1 MKINIIVIVVV
12 LSISKASFAESLH
25 YRLFKDFVQY
35 SSSVDAYSVMCVKD
49 FEADKAKSELF
60 DLINLIEIDVKLTE
74 EDIFKLKDKYFR
86 INKSTLSQLTQLG
99 LNKKKDLC
107 SNYLRVFERFDKKK
121 NEKLDEIVK
130 LINE

>member
-107 SNYLRVFERFDKKK
+107 SNYLRVFER
-121 NEKLDEIVK
+121 
-130 LINE
+130 

>member
-1 MKINIIVIVVV
+1 MKINIIVIVIV
-12 LSISKASFAESLH
+12 LSIPKASFAESLH
-25 YRLFKDFVQY
+25 YQLFKDLVQY

-49 FEADKAKSELF
+49 FEVDKAKSELF
-60 DLINLIEIDVKLTE
+60 DLINSIEIDVKLTE

-99 LNKKKDLC
+99 LNKKKGLC

>member
-1 MKINIIVIVVV
+1 MKVKIIMIVITLLV
-12 LSISKASFAESLH
+12 SKIGFAETLH

-35 SSSVDAYSVMCVKD
+35 SSSVDAYSIMCVKG
-49 FEADKAKSELF
+49 FEADTAKSELF
-60 DLINLIEIDVKLTE
+60 DLINSIEIDVKLSE
-74 EDIFKLKDKYFR
+74 EDMFKLKDKYFR

-99 LNKKKDLC
+99 LNKKKGLC

-121 NEKLDEIVK
+121 NEKLDEIIK